1 MNCYFYLKKYVHQ
14 VRELKELK
22 LSNGVLSSN
31 FSAEATYEGTGGR
44 RELKYSKKKCPASP
58 PLPANSECFCRLFL
72 KVMPENDGHGAFVR
86 NLKLDVT
93 EVEAYRTV
101 LRDLVRRFP

>member
-1 MNCYFYLKKYVHQ
+1 MKALGGGE
-14 VRELKELK
+14 R
-22 LSNGVLSSN
+22 SSIQK
-31 FSAEATYEGTGGR
+31 FCS
-44 RELKYSKKKCPASP
+44 ASP
-58 PLPANSECFCRLFL
+58 PLPANSGCFCRLFL